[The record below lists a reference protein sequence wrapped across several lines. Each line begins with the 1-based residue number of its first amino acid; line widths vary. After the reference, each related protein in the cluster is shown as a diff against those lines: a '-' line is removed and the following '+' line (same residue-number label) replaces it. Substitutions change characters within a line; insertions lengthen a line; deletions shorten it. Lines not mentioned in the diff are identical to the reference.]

1 MKRLLFAF
9 LLLPV
14 AAAAQIAQP
23 TAKPDMVL
31 LPREVA
37 TAAAN
42 WIAQPDA
49 ATAVKLYAAL
59 SACINDNP
67 SGGAVTRMGQ
77 DQCAVV
83 TDALAARDKEMA
95 DLRAKLAE
103 ATKPAAQPPAKK
115 D

>member
-1 MKRLLFAF
+1 MKHVVIAAL

-14 AAAAQIAQP
+14 AAATQPALAQ
-23 TAKPDMVL
+23 KPDMVL

-37 TAAAN
+37 AAAAN

-83 TDALAARDKEMA
+83 TDAIATRDKELA